1 MSPMERGAKM
11 PKPSEEAKA
20 AFTRLVPGAPEV
32 TLRPMFGNL
41 SAFVNGNMFAGLF
54 GEDLFVRLSD
64 ADSASIRKLGGRDF
78 EVMPGRAMKGYV
90 TVPGTWRSKPDA
102 AKGWIK
108 DALENTRQMPPK
120 APAKKPAAKRS
131 AAAGR

>member
-1 MSPMERGAKM
+1 MTKGSL
-11 PKPSEEAKA
+11 PKPTEQAKA
-20 AFTRLVPGAPEV
+20 AFNKLVPDEPAI
-32 TLRPMFGNL
+32 TMRPMFGNL

-78 EVMPGRAMKGYV
+78 EVMPGRAMRGYV
-90 TVPGTWRSKPDA
+90 TVPRTWRSKPDA
-102 AKGWIK
+102 AKGWIR

-120 APAKKPAAKRS
+120 AAAKKPAAKR
-131 AAAGR
+131 